1 MCAAAFDASKASAQL
16 RLQEGYV
23 SFADVQGLGRVEDYC
38 DDDEYDGEGRA
49 GRLKSRQSSAT
60 GKWLLGLLG
69 R

>member
-1 MCAAAFDASKASAQL
+1 MCAAAFDACKASAQL

-23 SFADVQGLGRVEDYC
+23 SFADVQGLGRV
-38 DDDEYDGEGRA
+38 DDDGDEYDDEDGTGRK
-49 GRLKSRQSSAT
+49 GRDASASAT

>member
-1 MCAAAFDASKASAQL
+1 MCAAVFDASKASAQL

-23 SFADVQGLGRVEDYC
+23 SFADVQGLGRVKDYC
-38 DDDEYDGEGRA
+38 DDEYDDEGRA